1 MAGIGTAI
9 VIGGGIGGP
18 VAAMALRKAGI
29 DATVYEAYDGTATG
43 VGGALSIA
51 PNGRQALAAIGA
63 DAAVAAAGRP
73 MHAMVM
79 HSWTGKRLAEF
90 RAPQRLPE
98 QLLIW
103 RSDLY
108 RALYAEAVRRRI
120 RIEHGKRLVSLD
132 GAAATFADG
141 STAAGD
147 ILIGADGIRSTVRH
161 AIDPGA
167 PSPRYAGLLGFGARC
182 PGDGLTPTGPKM
194 HMVFG
199 KRAFFGYQIEPDGAG
214 GEAGWFAN
222 LPHPTPMRAAEAQAV
237 PARQWLRRIEEAFR
251 DDRTPAVEMIRR
263 TRPED
268 LVITGGL
275 EDVPSVPV
283 WHRGPVVLLGDAA
296 HATSPSSGQGA
307 SLAVE
312 SAVQLARCLRD
323 LPVEAAFEEYERLR
337 RARVERIIKMAARTN
352 SDKAAG
358 PVARVLRDLIM
369 PLAMKAFADPEKFA
383 WQFDHPIDFDA
394 PVVPGDRTMSRT
406 GG

>member
-1 MAGIGTAI
+1 MRAI

-18 VAAMALRKAGI
+18 VAAMALQKAGI
-29 DATVYEAYDGTATG
+29 EATVYEAYDGTATG
-43 VGGALSIA
+43 VGGALGLA

-73 MHAMVM
+73 MRAMVM
-79 HSWTGKRLAEF
+79 QSWTGKRLAEF
-90 RAPQRLPE
+90 AAPERLPE

-108 RALYAEAVRRRI
+108 RALYAEAERRGI
-120 RIEHGKRLVSLD
+120 RIEHGKRLVSLQD
-132 GAAATFADG
+132 ATATFADG

-147 ILIGADGIRSTVRH
+147 ILIGADGIRSTVRA

-182 PGDGLTPTGPKM
+182 PGDGLAPTGPKM

-199 KRAFFGYQIEPDGAG
+199 KRAFFGYQIEPD
-214 GEAGWFAN
+214 EAGWFAN
-222 LPHPTPMRAAEAQAV
+222 LPHPTPMSAAEARST
-237 PARQWLRRIEEAFR
+237 PAEEWLRRIAELFR
-251 DDRTPAVEMIRR
+251 DDRTPAVEMVRR
-263 TRPED
+263 TRPEE

-275 EDVPSVPV
+275 EDMPSVPV
-283 WHRGPVVLLGDAA
+283 WHRGRVVLVGDAA
-296 HATSPSSGQGA
+296 HATSPSSGQGV
-307 SLAVE
+307 SLAIE

-323 LPVEAAFEEYERLR
+323 LPVERAFATYEQLR
-337 RARVERIIKMAARTN
+337 RARVERIIKMAGRTN
-352 SDKAAG
+352 ADKAAG

-369 PLAMKAFADPEKFA
+369 PVAMKAFGDPERFA

-394 PVVPGDRTMSRT
+394 PVVPGERMMSRST
-406 GG
+406 G